1 MRTRLAYKEGF
12 MTAFF
17 EFLFVLALV
26 APTIV
31 LIASVITVGM
41 SFLSRRPTEPQLRPH
56 HAGSR

>member
-1 MRTRLAYKEGF
+1 